1 MRNLP
6 IAYGNSCF
14 AKKWSNETI
23 SFEEICKKLKTTIR
37 TTESQEEYPNLP
49 KREKDR
55 IKEKGGFV
63 GGLLKDNRRK
73 RETIVSRSMLTL
85 DADNASVE
93 LIANFE
99 NLCEYRAALYTTH
112 SHLPISLRCRIIVPL
127 LEM

>member
-1 MRNLP
+1 MRDLP

-23 SFEEICKKLKTTIR
+23 SFEELCEKLKTTIR
-37 TTESQEEYPNLP
+37 TTETQEEYPNLP

-55 IKEKGGFV
+55 IKDKGGFV

-73 RETIVSRSMLTL
+73 RENIVSRSMLTL
-85 DADNASVE
+85 DADNASTE
-93 LIANFE
+93 IISNFE

-112 SHLPISLRCRIIVPL
+112 SHQPVSPRCRIIIPL
-127 LEM
+127 T